1 VDPANDLALCRL
13 TAKSSAEPIM
23 LADEEPKAGS
33 AVFALGNPK
42 GLERTISQG
51 LFTGHREIQGRRLV
65 QISAPISPG
74 SSGGPILNS
83 EGKLIAVAVGS
94 FSAGQNL
101 NFAVPLA
108 IVRTF
113 LTPGTNPTDAS
124 SQLLSAKRLIEQ
136 RTTIT
141 YSEEPD
147 SPYAKLDRQIRELLT
162 RAVDGTDNLEVL
174 EEVFSASQFFYT
186 DVQTEAARKAIRI
199 ARPPRKRWFTN
210 LAQAL
215 YYSTS
220 AAGPSTEL
228 DEAETA
234 AARAVGPFE
243 SYFANIKAA
252 TALSPDY
259 VSVD

>member
-1 VDPANDLALCRL
+1 
-13 TAKSSAEPIM
+13 M

-113 LTPGTNPTDAS
+113 LTPGTRALFTCTQYSAMV
-124 SQLLSAKRLIEQ
+124 LLA
-136 RTTIT
+136 
-141 YSEEPD
+141 
-147 SPYAKLDRQIRELLT
+147 
-162 RAVDGTDNLEVL
+162 
-174 EEVFSASQFFYT
+174 
-186 DVQTEAARKAIRI
+186 
-199 ARPPRKRWFTN
+199 PRR
-210 LAQAL
+210 
-215 YYSTS
+215 
-220 AAGPSTEL
+220 
-228 DEAETA
+228 
-234 AARAVGPFE
+234 
-243 SYFANIKAA
+243 
-252 TALSPDY
+252 
-259 VSVD
+259 